1 MNRFEYC
8 NPTRLVFG
16 ADEEN
21 RIGEL
26 ILPRLSEGKRVMV
39 VYGGGSVKRSGLLER
54 VTASLA
60 ASGIEAVEFG
70 GARVNPTLE
79 HVRSG
84 IELARE
90 KNVGVMLAVGG
101 GSVIDTAKGIALGVP
116 YDGDVWDFFARGVMP
131 KTALPVACVL
141 TLPAAGSEQSIRVVI
156 NGEGRKLGAGT
167 PVVRPFASVIDPK
180 LFFTLPEKQ
189 IRAGVIDMMSHIME
203 RYFTQTEAV
212 DFISGQAEAALVS
225 IMKNGL
231 IVRDDHE
238 NYDAWSQIGLAG
250 SFAHNGYFGLGHV
263 EDWAC
268 HGIEHELS
276 AWDETITHGEGLAV
290 LTPAWM
296 KHVWKANPAR
306 FERFAVNVMGAEGAT
321 QQERIE
327 NGIEALKAFFK
338 EMGAPVT
345 MRELGAENAP
355 FGKLAELATAKTGSV
370 GNFVKLTAA
379 DVKAIYESAV

>member
-26 ILPRLSEGKRVMV
+26 ILPRLTEGKRVMV

-60 ASGIEAVEFG
+60 VSGIEAVEFG

-116 YDGDVWDFFARGVMP
+116 YEGDVWDFFAKGVMP
-131 KTALPVACVL
+131 TCALPVACVL

-167 PVVRPFASVIDPK
+167 PVVRPFASVINPK

-231 IVRDDHE
+231 IIRDDHE

-296 KHVWKANPAR
+296 KYVWKANPAR

-321 QQERIE
+321 REERIE
-327 NGIEALKAFFK
+327 NGIEALKSFFK
-338 EMGAPVT
+338 AMGAPVT

>member
-26 ILPRLSEGKRVMV
+26 ILPRLSEGRRVMV
-39 VYGGGSVKRSGLLER
+39 VYGGGSVRRSGLLER

-60 ASGIEAVEFG
+60 TSGIEAVEFG

-131 KTALPVACVL
+131 ETALPVACVL

-167 PVVRPFASVIDPK
+167 PVVRPFASVINPK

-231 IVRDDHE
+231 IIRDDHE

-306 FERFAVNVMGAEGAT
+306 FERFAVNVMGAGGNT

-338 EMGAPVT
+338 AMGAPVT

-355 FGKLAELATAKTGSV
+355 FGKLAELAAAKTGTV

-379 DVKAIYESAV
+379 DVEAIYESAK

>member
-167 PVVRPFASVIDPK
+167 PVVRPFASVINPK

>member
-26 ILPRLSEGKRVMV
+26 ILPRLSEGRRVMV
-39 VYGGGSVKRSGLLER
+39 VYGGGSVRRSGLLER

-131 KTALPVACVL
+131 ETALPVACVL

-167 PVVRPFASVIDPK
+167 PVVRPFASVINPK

-231 IVRDDHE
+231 IIRDDHE

-327 NGIEALKAFFK
+327 NGIEALEAFFK
-338 EMGAPVT
+338 AMGAPVT

-355 FGKLAELATAKTGSV
+355 FGKLAELATAKTGTV

-379 DVKAIYESAV
+379 DVEAIYESAK

>member
-1 MNRFEYC
+1 
-8 NPTRLVFG
+8 
-16 ADEEN
+16 
-21 RIGEL
+21 
-26 ILPRLSEGKRVMV
+26 
-39 VYGGGSVKRSGLLER
+39 
-54 VTASLA
+54 
-60 ASGIEAVEFG
+60 
-70 GARVNPTLE
+70 
-79 HVRSG
+79 
-84 IELARE
+84 
-90 KNVGVMLAVGG
+90 
-101 GSVIDTAKGIALGVP
+101 
-116 YDGDVWDFFARGVMP
+116 
-131 KTALPVACVL
+131 
-141 TLPAAGSEQSIRVVI
+141 
-156 NGEGRKLGAGT
+156 
-167 PVVRPFASVIDPK
+167 
-180 LFFTLPEKQ
+180 
-189 IRAGVIDMMSHIME
+189 ME

-250 SFAHNGYFGLGHV
+250 SFAHNGYFGLGHD

-306 FERFAVNVMGAEGAT
+306 FERFAVNVMGAKGDT
-321 QQERIE
+321 QEERIE
-327 NGIEALKAFFK
+327 NGIEALKGFFK
-338 EMGAPVT
+338 AMGAPVT

-355 FGKLAELATAKTGSV
+355 FARMAELVTAKTGSV

-379 DVKAIYESAV
+379 DVEAIYLSAK

>member
-116 YDGDVWDFFARGVMP
+116 YDGDVWDFFARGAMP

-167 PVVRPFASVIDPK
+167 PVVRPFASVINPK

-338 EMGAPVT
+338 AMGAPVT

>member
-26 ILPRLSEGKRVMV
+26 ILPRLCEGKRVMV

-131 KTALPVACVL
+131 ETALPVACVL

-167 PVVRPFASVIDPK
+167 PVVRPFASVINPK

-231 IVRDDHE
+231 IIRDDHE

-250 SFAHNGYFGLGHV
+250 SFAHNGYFGLGHI

-306 FERFAVNVMGAEGAT
+306 FERFAVNVMGAGGNT

-327 NGIEALKAFFK
+327 NGIEALEAFFK
-338 EMGAPVT
+338 AMGAPVT

-355 FGKLAELATAKTGSV
+355 FGKLAELATAKTGTV

-379 DVKAIYESAV
+379 DVEAIYESAK

>member
-26 ILPRLSEGKRVMV
+26 ILPRLSEGRRVMV
-39 VYGGGSVKRSGLLER
+39 VYGGGSVRRSGLLER

-60 ASGIEAVEFG
+60 TSGIEAVEFG

-131 KTALPVACVL
+131 ETALPVACVL

-167 PVVRPFASVIDPK
+167 PVVRPFASVINPK

-231 IVRDDHE
+231 IIRDDHE

-306 FERFAVNVMGAEGAT
+306 FERFAVNVMGAGGNT

-327 NGIEALKAFFK
+327 NGIEALEAFFK
-338 EMGAPVT
+338 AMGAPVT

-355 FGKLAELATAKTGSV
+355 FGKLAELAAAKTGTV

-379 DVKAIYESAV
+379 DVEAIYESAK

>member
-167 PVVRPFASVIDPK
+167 PVVRPFASVINPK

-338 EMGAPVT
+338 AMGAPVT

>member
-39 VYGGGSVKRSGLLER
+39 VYGGGSVKRSGLLDR

-79 HVRSG
+79 HVRAG

-116 YDGDVWDFFARGVMP
+116 YEGDVWDFFARGVAP

-167 PVVRPFASVIDPK
+167 PVVRPFASVINPK
-180 LFFTLPEKQ
+180 LFFTLPQKQ

-250 SFAHNGYFGLGHV
+250 SFAHNGYFGLGHD

-306 FERFAVNVMGAEGAT
+306 FERFAVNVMGAKGDT
-321 QQERIE
+321 QEERIE
-327 NGIEALKAFFK
+327 NGIEALKGFFK
-338 EMGAPVT
+338 AMGAPVT

-355 FGKLAELATAKTGSV
+355 FARMAELVTAKTGSV

-379 DVKAIYESAV
+379 DVEAIYLSAK

>member
-26 ILPRLSEGKRVMV
+26 ILPRLAEGKRVMV

-79 HVRSG
+79 HVRIG

-116 YDGDVWDFFARGVMP
+116 YEGDVWDFFAKGVMP
-131 KTALPVACVL
+131 TTALPVACVL

-167 PVVRPFASVIDPK
+167 PVVRPFASVINPK

-231 IVRDDHE
+231 IIRDDHE

-321 QQERIE
+321 REERIE

-338 EMGAPVT
+338 AMGAPVT